1 MRAQRV
7 CITGNLK
14 LWMSFQSS
22 AQCAGCQRYGFFTAE
37 LTPYTLVT
45 PQPVSPGCRY
55 HGQDSKRMRDA
66 HEEQTMTTERK
77 VAGVYRGAPLHWVGR
92 RIAIR
97 RWTIMSVASG
107 HIRIAVS
114 RP

>member
-1 MRAQRV
+1 
-7 CITGNLK
+7 
-14 LWMSFQSS
+14 
-22 AQCAGCQRYGFFTAE
+22 
-37 LTPYTLVT
+37 
-45 PQPVSPGCRY
+45 
-55 HGQDSKRMRDA
+55 MRDA